1 MTSWNKGQ
9 GRGLAFLRLLMGH
22 RGSACVF
29 WPFTRDTS
37 GYGQCAQDGKL
48 VRAHRLM
55 CEMTYG
61 PAPDSKSEAAHS
73 CGRGHEGC
81 VNPNHISWKTTTENK
96 LDTVAHGNGKKAGGP
111 RRKLTDE
118 QVAEIRRLKGT
129 KTYREM
135 ASMFGVHYRTVGLIA
150 TGYDRRSK
158 GFRRSCDRID
168 EAQKDAMAKR
178 ARELRLAGVSWRK
191 IGDEIGCSR
200 LTAKSLATQRL

>member
-1 MTSWNKGQ
+1 MSNKGQ
-9 GRGLAFLRLLMGH
+9 GKGIAFLRLMLGH

-37 GYGQCAQDGKL
+37 GYGQCAHEGKL

-61 PAPDSKSEAAHS
+61 PAPDVKSEAAHS

-81 VNPNHISWKTTTENK
+81 INPNHLSWKTPTENK
-96 LDTVAHGNGKKAGGP
+96 LDTVAHGNGKKSGGP
-111 RRKLTDE
+111 RRKLTDD
-118 QVAEIRRLKGT
+118 QVAEIRRLKGV

-135 ASMFGVHYRTVGLIA
+135 AEIFGVHYRTIGLIA
-150 TGYDRRSK
+150 TGYERRK
-158 GFRRSCDRID
+158 AGFRRSCDRIGD
-168 EAQKDAMAKR
+168 DAKLEMSKR
-178 ARELRLAGVSWRK
+178 ARELRRGGASWRS

-200 LTAKSLATQRL
+200 VTAKILGTQPL